1 VIGAIRIYQRTLS
14 PLIGP
19 ACRFY
24 PSCSEY
30 AVQSIEREGLWRGGR
45 NALARLARCTPLQG
59 GGLDLP

>member
-1 VIGAIRIYQRTLS
+1 VS
-14 PLIGP
+14 PLLGS

-30 AVQSIEREGLWRGGR
+30 AALVIERDGLWRGGAR
-45 NALARLARCTPLQG
+45 AFGRLARCTPLQR